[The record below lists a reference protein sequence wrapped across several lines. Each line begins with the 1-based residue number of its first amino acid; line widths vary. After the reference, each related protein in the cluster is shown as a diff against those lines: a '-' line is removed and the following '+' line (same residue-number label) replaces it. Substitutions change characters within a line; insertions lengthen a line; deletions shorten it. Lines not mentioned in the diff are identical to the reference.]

1 MRCKSGIF
9 GSAYVDLPAWN
20 IKGTALVSQSDYSSI
35 TNRDTIAFG
44 NSGSR
49 LWAQSRKIG
58 NDVIEQYALPE
69 AFNPSTISG
78 TGSSLT
84 VDNGFG
90 NANVEGIAAKPDGTK
105 LFVLQSAFGGR
116 GVYEYDLSTAWSV
129 AGASFVHSFSFGFS
143 PMKGLAFSL
152 DGKKMFLGQSTGT
165 YINEYVLTTQWDVS
179 SAILNYQL
187 QLPQLNNIL
196 AGLFFRPSGR
206 RLFAVEQ
213 IGQLFQYALST
224 EWDLSSAYLYAEKSM
239 PTSDL
244 MAGLAFSDDGLKF
257 FCGNDT
263 DKTIDTYSLN

>member
-1 MRCKSGIF
+1 MKCKSGIF

-20 IKGTALVSQSDYSSI
+20 IKGAALASQSDFSLI
-35 TNRDTIAFG
+35 ANRDTIAFG

-49 LWAQSRKIG
+49 LWAQRRQIG
-58 NDVIEQYALPE
+58 NDVIEQYDLSE
-69 AFNPSTISG
+69 AFNPGTRSA

-84 VDNGFG
+84 VDNGFSD
-90 NANVEGIAAKPDGTK
+90 ANVYGISAKPDGTK

-116 GVYEYDLSTAWSV
+116 GVYEYDLSAAWSV
-129 AGASFVHSFSFGFS
+129 GGASFVHSFSFGLL

-152 DGKKMFLGQSTGT
+152 DGKKMFLAQSSGS
-165 YINEYVLTTQWDVS
+165 YINEYVLATEWDVS

-187 QLPQLNNIL
+187 QLPPLNNIL

-206 RLFAVEQ
+206 RLFAVETTGR
-213 IGQLFQYALST
+213 IFQYSLSA
-224 EWDLSSAYLYAEKSM
+224 EWDLSSGYLYAEKTM